1 MIYELIT
8 AKKAELPLSI
18 AQLCAICGVSS
29 SGFYAHQKRPASARQ
44 RTDMVLLTHI
54 KSAFKESNE
63 SYGSPRMVY
72 ELREAGLDVGRR
84 RIARLMRD
92 NGMKAR
98 QKARFKRTT
107 DSNHSH
113 PIAPNLLE
121 QDFNVTAP
129 NEVWV
134 GDISYIWTK
143 EGLLYL
149 AVVIDLYAR
158 RVVGWATSDRINKEL
173 PINALKRAIHLRQ
186 PKAGL
191 IFHSDRGSQY
201 CSYDYQKLLKSVGA
215 VASMSGKGNCYDN
228 AVAESFFKTIKA
240 ELIWKTIMQSRVQAT
255 QIIAKYIDAF
265 YNTKRRHSAC
275 EFKSPIQFELI
286 NK

>member
-1 MIYELIT
+1 MKYRLIA
-8 AKKAELPLSI
+8 AKKAESPLSVKE
-18 AQLCAICGVSS
+18 LCKLCGVSS
-29 SGFYAHQKRPASARQ
+29 SGYYAYSKRPASIRQ
-44 RTDMVLLTHI
+44 RTDMMLLTHVRA
-54 KSAFKESNE
+54 AFKESNE
-63 SYGSPRMVY
+63 SYGSPRMVH

-98 QKARFKRTT
+98 QKARFKRIT
-107 DSNHSH
+107 DSHHSH

-129 NEVWV
+129 NQVWV

-143 EGLLYL
+143 EGWLYL

-158 RVVGWATSDRINKEL
+158 RVVGWATSDRMNKEL

-201 CSYDYQKLLKSVGA
+201 CSYDYQKLLKSIGA
-215 VASMSGKGNCYDN
+215 VPSMSDKGNCYDN

-240 ELIWKTIMQSRVQAT
+240 ELIWKTIMVSREQAT
-255 QIIAKYIDAF
+255 HLIRVYIETF
-265 YNTKRRHSAC
+265 YNAKRRHSAC
-275 EFKSPIQFELI
+275 DYKSPIQFELI

>member
-1 MIYELIT
+1 MKYRLIA
-8 AKKAELPLSI
+8 AKKAESPLSVKE
-18 AQLCAICGVSS
+18 LCALCGVSS
-29 SGFYAHQKRPASARQ
+29 SGYYAYHNRPASRRQ
-44 RTDMVLLTHI
+44 RTDMVLLTHVRA
-54 KSAFKESNE
+54 AFKESNE
-63 SYGSPRMVY
+63 SYGSPRMVH
-72 ELREAGLDVGRR
+72 ELRDKGLNVGRR
-84 RIARLMRD
+84 RIARLMRE

-107 DSNHSH
+107 DSHHSH
-113 PIAPNLLE
+113 PIAPNILG

-129 NEVWV
+129 NQVWV

-143 EGLLYL
+143 EGWLYL

-158 RVVGWATSDRINKEL
+158 RVVGWETSERLHKEL
-173 PINALKRAIHLRQ
+173 PIKALKNDINLRK
-186 PKAGL
+186 PTKGL

-201 CSYDYQKLLKSVGA
+201 CSYEYIKLLQSIGA

-240 ELIWKTIMQSRVQAT
+240 ELIWKTIMQSRTHAT
-255 QIIAKYIDAF
+255 HLIRAYIETF
-265 YNTKRRHSAC
+265 YNAKRRHSAC
-275 EFKSPIQFELI
+275 EYKSPIQFELI

>member
-1 MIYELIT
+1 MKYRLIA
-8 AKKAELPLSI
+8 AKKAESPLSVKE
-18 AQLCAICGVSS
+18 LCKLCGVSS
-29 SGFYAHQKRPASARQ
+29 SGYYAHQQRPASIRQ
-44 RTDMVLLTHI
+44 RTDMMLLTYI
-54 KSAFKESNE
+54 RAAFKESNE
-63 SYGSPRMVY
+63 SYGSPRMVH
-72 ELREAGLDVGRR
+72 ELRESGLDVGRR

-98 QKARFKRTT
+98 QKERFKCTT
-107 DSNHSH
+107 DSHHSH

-121 QDFNVTAP
+121 QNFTVTKP
-129 NEVWV
+129 NQAWV

-143 EGLLYL
+143 EGWLYL

-158 RVVGWATSDRINKEL
+158 RVVGWSTSDRLHKEL
-173 PINALKRAIHLRQ
+173 PITALKRAINLRKT
-186 PKAGL
+186 KAGL

-201 CSYDYQKLLKSVGA
+201 CSYEYTKILQSIGA
-215 VASMSGKGNCYDN
+215 IASMSGKGNCYDN

-240 ELIWKTIMQSRVQAT
+240 ELIWKTIMQSRTQAT
-255 QIIAKYIDAF
+255 QLIAKYIDTF

-275 EFKSPIQFELI
+275 NYKSPIQFELI

>member
-1 MIYELIT
+1 MKYRLIA
-8 AKKAELPLSI
+8 AKKAESSLSVKE
-18 AQLCAICGVSS
+18 LCALCGVSS
-29 SGFYAHQKRPASARQ
+29 SGYYAHQKRPASRRQ
-44 RTDMVLLTHI
+44 RTDMVLLTHVRA
-54 KSAFKESNE
+54 AFKESNE
-63 SYGSPRMVY
+63 SYGSPRMVH

-107 DSNHSH
+107 DSYHSH

-121 QDFNVTAP
+121 QDFTVTAP
-129 NEVWV
+129 NQVWV

-143 EGLLYL
+143 EGWLYL
-149 AVVIDLYAR
+149 AVVVDLYAR
-158 RVVGWATSDRINKEL
+158 RVVGWATSDRLHKEL
-173 PINALKRAIHLRQ
+173 PITALKRAIHLRQ
-186 PKAGL
+186 PKLGL
-191 IFHSDRGSQY
+191 VFHSDRGSQY
-201 CSYDYQKLLKSVGA
+201 CSYEYTKLLQSIGA

-240 ELIWKTIMQSRVQAT
+240 ELIWITIMNSREEAT
-255 QIIAKYIDAF
+255 NSIVKYIDAL

-275 EFKSPIQFELI
+275 DYKSPIQFELI

>member
-1 MIYELIT
+1 MKYRLIA
-8 AKKAELPLSI
+8 AKKAENSLSVKE
-18 AQLCAICGVSS
+18 LCKICGVSS
-29 SGFYAHQKRPASARQ
+29 SGYYAYIQRPASRRQ

-54 KSAFKESNE
+54 RAAFKESNE
-63 SYGSPRMVY
+63 SYGSPRMVH
-72 ELREAGLDVGRR
+72 ELREAELDVGRR

-98 QKARFKRTT
+98 QKVQFKRTT
-107 DSNHSH
+107 DSYHSH
-113 PIAPNLLE
+113 PIAPNILE
-121 QDFNVTAP
+121 QDFTVTAP
-129 NEVWV
+129 NQVWV

-143 EGLLYL
+143 EGWLYL

-158 RVVGWATSDRINKEL
+158 RVVGWATSDRMHKEL
-173 PINALKRAIHLRQ
+173 PISALKRAINLRQ

-201 CSYDYQKLLKSVGA
+201 CSYEYRKLLNSIA
-215 VASMSGKGNCYDN
+215 AIASMSGKGNCYDN

-240 ELIWKTIMQSRVQAT
+240 ELIWKTIMNSREEAT
-255 QIIAKYIDAF
+255 NSIGKYIDAF

-275 EFKSPIQFELI
+275 EYKSPIQFELI